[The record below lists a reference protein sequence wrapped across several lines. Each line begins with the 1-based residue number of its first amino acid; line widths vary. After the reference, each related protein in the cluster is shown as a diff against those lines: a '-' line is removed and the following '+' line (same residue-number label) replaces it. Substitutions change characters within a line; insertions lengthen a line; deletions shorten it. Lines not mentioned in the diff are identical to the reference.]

1 MPLSIAFRWKA
12 PRIETPRED
21 PNGIAEGLSSIGD
34 AIYRVKQSR
43 RAEDERQRNAARQA
57 ELDRMS
63 TEDRQRRID
72 EEDRQRRLF
81 GDTAGL
87 IRGKADDRA
96 RLVQQREQIVRQIAA
111 IKQRIGM

>member
-1 MPLSIAFRWKA
+1 MPMNVAFRWKT
-12 PRIETPRED
+12 PRIDTPRED

-34 AIYRVKQSR
+34 AIYRAKQSR
-43 RAEDERQRNAARQA
+43 RAESERQRNAARQA

-72 EEDRQRRLF
+72 EEDRQRQLF

-96 RLVQQREQIVRQIAA
+96 RLVQQREQIVRQIAT
-111 IKQRIGM
+111 IKQRIGL

>member
-34 AIYRVKQSR
+34 AIYRAKQSR
-43 RAEDERQRNAARQA
+43 RAE
-57 ELDRMS
+57 
-63 TEDRQRRID
+63 EDRQRRID

>member
-34 AIYRVKQSR
+34 AIYRAKQSR
-43 RAEDERQRNAARQA
+43 RDEDERQRNAARQA
-57 ELDRMS
+57 ELDRKS

-72 EEDRQRRLF
+72 EEDRQRQLF
-81 GDTAGL
+81 SDTAGL

>member
-21 PNGIAEGLSSIGD
+21 PNGIAGGLSAIGD
-34 AIYRVKQSR
+34 SIYRVKQSR
-43 RAEDERQRNAARQA
+43 RAEDERQR
-57 ELDRMS
+57 
-63 TEDRQRRID
+63 RIA
-72 EEDRQRRLF
+72 EEDRQKSLF
-81 GDTAGL
+81 GETADL

-96 RLVQQREQIVRQIAA
+96 RLVQRREQIVRQIAA

>member
-1 MPLSIAFRWKA
+1 MPMNVAFRWKT
-12 PRIETPRED
+12 PRIDTPRED

-34 AIYRVKQSR
+34 AIYRAKQSR
-43 RAEDERQRNAARQA
+43 RAEDDRQRNAARQA

-63 TEDRQRRID
+63 AEDRQRRID
-72 EEDRQRRLF
+72 EEDRQRQLF